1 MQLRCEDGDLAIVVG
16 DFRGCE
22 ENIGRIVEVRGPV
35 RINCRCALPCWL
47 VNPISKKRH
56 FVLEFDET
64 ITHETVRWKDRIEHP
79 DCWLL
84 PIRPLDPADVCLR
97 QMSEFKWNLDE
108 ESNLLVTSLDMDEPL
123 LNLKGI

>member
-1 MQLRCEDGDLAIVVG
+1 MLSARPTGVLELDMQLRCEDGDLAIVVG

-56 FVLEFDET
+56 FVLEFDE
-64 ITHETVRWKDRIEHP
+64 RKQR
-79 DCWLL
+79 C
-84 PIRPLDPADVCLR
+84 
-97 QMSEFKWNLDE
+97 
-108 ESNLLVTSLDMDEPL
+108 
-123 LNLKGI
+123 